1 MAEEDKLKNINSE
14 LEDSNFGN
22 QENDFYFKNGDN
34 SEDQINRSNKEQI
47 NFENFDFKDRSNNS
61 FDKINQNIS

>member
-34 SEDQINRSNKEQI
+34 SED
-47 NFENFDFKDRSNNS
+47 
-61 FDKINQNIS
+61 